1 MERVLHFSMG
11 LSALQRS
18 ELYMV
23 QGFIKNEDL
32 LGPGPFLELEQAPAY
47 VQEAL
52 QGLINSGTV
61 KKPYV
66 RALFRRAQEFRRINR
81 HMYGVPMIDLVT
93 DDEGSEPSVDGSV
106 FDDQETAEQA
116 AQDDWMQ
123 GAALEDILAQHPTP
137 PVQLVAAPINPVHPA
152 WAADE
157 VVDLVSPPPS
167 PLHTPAYNT
176 VAAHASTAAL
186 LMQLEDQRQLDLL
199 LHRHCVQWRTL
210 MRKRPIRIQILLSLS
225 CLRSM
230 TPTGSLCVLLR
241 GRAECISQVKCNL
254 IKFFAVVLIPKP

>member
-1 MERVLHFSMG
+1 
-11 LSALQRS
+11 
-18 ELYMV
+18 MV

-186 LMQLEDQRQLDLL
+186 LMQLGDPTP
-199 LHRHCVQWRTL
+199 VG
-210 MRKRPIRIQILLSLS
+210 S
-225 CLRSM
+225 
-230 TPTGSLCVLLR
+230 TPTSPLR
-241 GRAECISQVKCNL
+241 PMADLDEEETYQDPDPVVP
-254 IKFFAVVLIPKP
+254 VVLTQYDTDWESVRPLKRTRRVYKSG